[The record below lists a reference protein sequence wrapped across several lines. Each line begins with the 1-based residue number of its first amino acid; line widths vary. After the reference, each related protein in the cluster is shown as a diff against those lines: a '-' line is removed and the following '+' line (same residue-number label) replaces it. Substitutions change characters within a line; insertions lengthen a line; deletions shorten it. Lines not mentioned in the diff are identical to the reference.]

1 MEPSRPYL
9 LVRVAAVFAA
19 ACLVWITVSI
29 ALAPLG
35 DAHGNRLGHA
45 ARAVLTVALAV
56 PVVVLARRFLDRRP
70 WRGLGLTAPRWAL
83 AGAACW
89 LVPAA
94 LGTAVVLGLGWAQV
108 TAAGPW
114 ETRTLLLALYL
125 PALVFLFEAL
135 PEELIFRGYLYRNLA
150 DRFPRWLAVVGQ
162 AVLFTAFGV
171 LIGAAGSVDRIIL
184 FLTFSLTLGALRAVT
199 GSLWAPIG
207 FHLAF
212 QHVTQLIDAATR
224 DGALSIEGYLDLLF
238 VASWLLPIVVGGL
251 VLAVAG
257 ARWRLW
263 RVREPDPR
271 VAVCVCASRVSPR
284 TAPGPSRSCG

>member
-1 MEPSRPYL
+1 VEPSRPYL

-19 ACLVWITVSI
+19 ACLVWIAMYT

-35 DAHGNRLGHA
+35 DSHANRLGHA

-56 PVVVLARRFLDRRP
+56 PMVVLARRFLDRRP

-83 AGAACW
+83 AGAAFW
-89 LVPAA
+89 LVAA
-94 LGTAVVLGLGWAQV
+94 VVGTAVALGLGWAGV
-108 TAAGPW
+108 TAGPW
-114 ETRTLLLALYL
+114 DTRTLLLALYL

-171 LIGAAGSVDRIIL
+171 LIGAAGSVDRIVL
-184 FLTFSLTLGALRAVT
+184 FFTFSLTLGALRAVT

-212 QHVTQLIDAATR
+212 QYVTQLIDAATR
-224 DGALSIEGYLDLLF
+224 DGALSIDGYLDLQF
-238 VASWLLPIVVGGL
+238 VAYWLLPIVVGGL

-257 ARWRLW
+257 ARRRRWRE
-263 RVREPDPR
+263 REPDR
-271 VAVCVCASRVSPR
+271 DHALVH
-284 TAPGPSRSCG
+284 